1 MIALPPSAERLWR
14 HEPAGYRAG
23 GALERLQADLRPY
36 ACERL
41 SAGRLRLTLPQGP
54 VLEVSERPQALFLAH
69 IVSHRFCLGG
79 DTSLT
84 GSVRLTVRGAGW
96 LRRRG
101 VRYRTVGDKAA
112 ARRITEWLA
121 RYPQIGA
128 TLAQLDFRHA
138 QLTLAAGRWQFSVE
152 HFAACEVVSRLPPGR
167 RYLRLTAA
175 QRCLLLSACLM
186 VAQLM
191 EKMND

>member
-14 HEPAGYRAG
+14 REPAGYRAG

-79 DTSLT
+79 ATSLT
-84 GSVRLTVRGAGW
+84 GCVRLTVHGAGW

-101 VRYRTVGDKAA
+101 VRYRTAGDEAA

-121 RYPQIGA
+121 RYPQIDA
-128 TLAQLDFRHA
+128 TLARLDFRHA

-186 VAQLM
+186 MAQLM
-191 EKMND
+191 EKMDD

>member
-1 MIALPPSAERLWR
+1 MIALRPSVNRVWQR
-14 HEPAGYRAG
+14 EPAGYRAG
-23 GALERLQADLRPY
+23 SALDRLQADLRPY

-41 SAGRLRLTLPQGP
+41 SAGRLCLTLPQGP
-54 VLEVSERPQALFLAH
+54 QLEISERPQALFLAH
-69 IVSHRFCLGG
+69 IVSHRFSLSGR
-79 DTSLT
+79 TALT
-84 GSVRLTVRGAGW
+84 GSARLTVRGTGW
-96 LRRRG
+96 WRQRG
-101 VRYRTVGDKAA
+101 VRYCTAGDEAA
-112 ARRITEWLA
+112 ARQLTGWLA

-138 QLTLAAGRWQFSVE
+138 QLTLAAGRWQFSIE

-191 EKMND
+191 EKIDD